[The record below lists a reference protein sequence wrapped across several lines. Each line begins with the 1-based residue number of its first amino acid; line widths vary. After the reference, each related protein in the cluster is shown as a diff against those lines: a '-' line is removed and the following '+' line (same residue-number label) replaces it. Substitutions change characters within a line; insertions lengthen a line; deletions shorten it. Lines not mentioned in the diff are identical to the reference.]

1 MNLFAN
7 EPKREL
13 NLLGPQTPKD
23 TKTTVLL
30 LKLFTEA
37 IFDSNNRPFL
47 GRIGGYSLLNGGQE
61 ERSVDDKDHD
71 EEERGNH
78 RGRNGRHKITKRP
91 LNKRRKGERGG
102 GAGQLVIKY
111 LNGGNSFGM

>member
-37 IFDSNNRPFL
+37 IFDSNNRPSWTARRL
-47 GRIGGYSLLNGGQE
+47 LLVKWWTGRE
-61 ERSVDDKDHD
+61 
-71 EEERGNH
+71 
-78 RGRNGRHKITKRP
+78 
-91 LNKRRKGERGG
+91 KRR
-102 GAGQLVIKY
+102 
-111 LNGGNSFGM
+111 

>member
-23 TKTTVLL
+23 TKTTVPL
-30 LKLFTEA
+30 LKLFTVA
-37 IFDSNNRPFL
+37 TLDSNNRPFL
-47 GRIGGYSLLNGGQE
+47 GWLGGYSLLNGGQE

-71 EEERGNH
+71 DEEG
-78 RGRNGRHKITKRP
+78 GKGKRT
-91 LNKRRKGERGG
+91 EE
-102 GAGQLVIKY
+102 
-111 LNGGNSFGM
+111 GMAVLR